1 MSATYQITELGT
13 ILSFF
18 DGQRDLDEIGNI
30 LRGNMR
36 RLIVEIAIFL
46 LRWHLLV
53 PMGAFVVDL
62 RAISETV
69 EAGLSRI
76 TQERRLSTAVM
87 SGAALTPTS
96 QSNGTVANTP
106 TTLQISGERQKS
118 VAMLPPQ
125 LDAIRMATSVGS
137 SLSGLGSSSHHQQHH
152 FHQYRGGGN
161 GQDFGLIR
169 RLKQEMEGQIIS
181 ANTLAEVRCG
191 FFFRFSLVCVYIF
204 FSLFTQIA
212 CACSCSEMDL
222 SYHVG
227 RFFPH
232 FHIVRKPIAI

>member
-1 MSATYQITELGT
+1 MAFVLSQPMSATYQITELGT

-204 FSLFTQIA
+204 F
-212 CACSCSEMDL
+212 
-222 SYHVG
+222 
-227 RFFPH
+227 FF
-232 FHIVRKPIAI
+232 VYADCMCLLM